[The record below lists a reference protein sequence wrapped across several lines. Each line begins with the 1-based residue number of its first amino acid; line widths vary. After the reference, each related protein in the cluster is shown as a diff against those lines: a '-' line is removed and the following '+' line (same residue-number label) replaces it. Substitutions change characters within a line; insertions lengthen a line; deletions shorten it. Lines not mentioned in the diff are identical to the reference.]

1 MNLPGRR
8 KVLDML
14 HVFQQPERAMA
25 AQLILVVVQHHQGEQ
40 LLLYTETFPNIVF
53 LVGSERDALNTIND
67 MLPDLLLLDDRLPE
81 KVENILIQRIHE
93 RCGRPVHEAPLV
105 AHIQVNCWQEANRAT
120 EYMQDYRMSPW
131 RLENLLA
138 TAFVKDAV

>member
-8 KVLDML
+8 TVLDML
-14 HVFQQPERAMA
+14 HVFQQPERAMS
-25 AQLILVVVQHHQGEQ
+25 AQLILVVVQHHQGES
-40 LLLYTETFPNIVF
+40 LLLYTDTFPNMIF
-53 LVGSERDALNTIND
+53 LVGSERDALNIIND

-93 RCGRPVHEAPLV
+93 RCVRPAYEAPLV
-105 AHIQVNCWQEANRAT
+105 AHMQVERWQEANSAT
-120 EYMQDYRMSPW
+120 EYMQDYRMSSW
-131 RLENLLA
+131 KLENLLA

>member
-1 MNLPGRR
+1 MDLPGRR

-40 LLLYTETFPNIVF
+40 LLLYTDTLPNVVF
-53 LVGSERDALNTIND
+53 LVGSERDALNIIND

-81 KVENILIQRIHE
+81 KVENILIQRVHE
-93 RCGRPVHEAPLV
+93 RCVRPAHKPPLV
-105 AHIQVNCWQEANRAT
+105 ANMQVNLWQEANRAT
-120 EYMQDYRMSPW
+120 EYMQDYRTSSW
-131 RLENLLA
+131 KLESLLA
-138 TAFVKDAV
+138 TAVVKDAV